1 MKKLLLLVVAGAGAA
16 LAAKKNQE
24 AQHELALWAE
34 ATDKVKKSPARP
46 QG

>member
-16 LAAKKNQE
+16 LAMKKNQD

-34 ATDKVKKSPARP
+34 ATDKVKKSSSGP
-46 QG
+46 QS